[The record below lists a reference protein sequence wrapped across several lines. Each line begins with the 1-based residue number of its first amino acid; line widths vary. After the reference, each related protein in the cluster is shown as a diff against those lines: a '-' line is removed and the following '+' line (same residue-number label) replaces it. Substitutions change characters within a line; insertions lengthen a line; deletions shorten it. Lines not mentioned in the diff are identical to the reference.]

1 MNWNLTSIIGTVR
14 TTFRPSSLWAISN
27 LCQDDACIHG
37 YPLFAAGGLLRVRT
51 GQLSEGDGRAGVNL
65 PPAAFRAGGSVYE
78 VFRGL
83 AFGETPPI
91 RGLGASGAA
100 GGKVFGTH
108 HDEAAG
114 GRTPAERLAEVLRHV
129 PQVWA

>member
-1 MNWNLTSIIGTVR
+1 M
-14 TTFRPSSLWAISN
+14 
-27 LCQDDACIHG
+27 
-37 YPLFAAGGLLRVRT
+37 
-51 GQLSEGDGRAGVNL
+51 GR
-65 PPAAFRAGGSVYE
+65 
-78 VFRGL
+78 L
-83 AFGETPPI
+83 ALGETPPI

-129 PQVWA
+129 PQVRA

>member
-1 MNWNLTSIIGTVR
+1 MGLFLLSPSETSSPLHDDAYIHGSRLFASCGLFCVR
-14 TTFRPSSLWAISN
+14 TDQPPRGN
-27 LCQDDACIHG
+27 
-37 YPLFAAGGLLRVRT
+37 
-51 GQLSEGDGRAGVNL
+51 GRAGGNL
-65 PPAAFRAGGSVYE
+65 PSAAFRAGGSVYE

-114 GRTPAERLAEVLRHV
+114 GRAPAERPTEVLRDV
-129 PQVWA
+129 PAVRER

>member
-1 MNWNLTSIIGTVR
+1 MTGLSLLSQSETSN
-14 TTFRPSSLWAISN
+14 PLH
-27 LCQDDACIHG
+27 DDACIHG
-37 YPLFAAGGLLRVRT
+37 YPLFPSGGLLRVRT
-51 GQLSEGDGRAGVNL
+51 GQPSEGDGRAGGNL

-129 PQVWA
+129 PQVRA